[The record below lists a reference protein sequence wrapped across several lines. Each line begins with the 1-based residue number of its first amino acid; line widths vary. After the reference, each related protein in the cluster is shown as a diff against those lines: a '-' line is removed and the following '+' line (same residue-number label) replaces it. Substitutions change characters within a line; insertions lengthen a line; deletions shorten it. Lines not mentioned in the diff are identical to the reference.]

1 MTKSELVDAVSHRH
15 SVPRVVAE
23 AVVDSFFS
31 GIAKALKRGARVELR
46 GFGSFAVRAYDGY
59 TGRDPRT
66 GAAIA
71 VKPKVLPVFRV
82 GRELKLR
89 VEGE

>member
-15 SVPRVVAE
+15 SVPRVVAD

-31 GIAKALKRGARVELR
+31 GIAAALKRGARVELR
-46 GFGSFAVRAYDGY
+46 GFGSFAMRDYSGY
-59 TGRDPRT
+59 TGRDPRS
-66 GAAIA
+66 GAAIE
-71 VKPKVLPVFRV
+71 VKPKRLPVFRV